1 MRFLASTLGRYLIGR
16 TLWGVGIAFAAVAAT
31 ILFVDLVE
39 QFRSVGAR
47 TALEPFEAIQ
57 LTLLR
62 APMLLE
68 QTMPFIVLSGA
79 MIATIQLNQSSQLVA
94 LRASGVSAWRF
105 LLPNALC
112 AGVIGVVV
120 ITGLNPLGAFL
131 YSRYD
136 GERARL
142 ESEVRQVPLRN
153 GLWIRQGDD
162 SGGQVVI
169 HADAIE
175 PNGTRLDGATFM
187 FFEEQNGTLRFA
199 RRIRAERADL
209 RPGFWQLS
217 DLVEGTAGQAP
228 VPQQALAIPTT
239 LHPNELL
246 DRFVRPE
253 TLSFWQL
260 PGFIREARQAG
271 LAPIRY
277 DLKWQS
283 LLAYPLMLAAM
294 ASLGAVFSLRLQR
307 LGQVAEWGAAGVALG
322 LGLFF
327 LSQLAG
333 AFAVA
338 QAVPPFVAAWSA
350 PLTGVFTALAMTA
363 FLEDG

>member
-1 MRFLASTLGRYLIGR
+1 MNFLTSSLGRYLIVR
-16 TLWGVGIAFAAVAAT
+16 TLWGIGVAFAAVAAT

-39 QFRSVGAR
+39 QFRSTGTGVQIQ
-47 TALEPFEAIQ
+47 ALEALR

-62 APMLLE
+62 TPTLLE
-68 QTMPFIVLSGA
+68 QTMPFIVLAGV
-79 MIATIQLNQSSQLVA
+79 MIATIQLNQTSQLIA

-105 LLPNALC
+105 LLPPALC
-112 AGVIGVVV
+112 AAVIGIIVV
-120 ITGLNPLGAFL
+120 TALNPIGASL

-142 ESEVRQVPLRN
+142 ESQNRQVSLRN
-153 GLWIRQGDD
+153 GLWIRQGDEE
-162 SGGQVVI
+162 GQVVI

-187 FFEEQNGTLRFA
+187 FFEDRGGALRFT
-199 RRIRAERADL
+199 RRIRADHADL
-209 RPGFWQLS
+209 RPGFWQLT
-217 DLVEGTAGQAP
+217 DLVEGAAGERP
-228 VPQQALAIPTT
+228 IPQRALAIPTR

-253 TLSFWQL
+253 TLGFWQL
-260 PGFIREARQAG
+260 PQFIRQARQAG

-277 DLKWQS
+277 ELKWQR

-294 ASLGAVFSLRLQR
+294 AGLGAVFSLRLQR

-327 LSQLAG
+327 MSELAG

-338 QAVPPFVAAWSA
+338 QAVPPALAAWSA
-350 PLTGVFTALAMTA
+350 PLTGVFTALAIVA